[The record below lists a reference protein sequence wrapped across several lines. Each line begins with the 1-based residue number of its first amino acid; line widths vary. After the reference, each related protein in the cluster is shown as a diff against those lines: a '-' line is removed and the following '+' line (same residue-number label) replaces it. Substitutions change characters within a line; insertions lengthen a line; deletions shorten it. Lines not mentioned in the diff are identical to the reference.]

1 MAITIPMGC
10 IAKPRIFKTIAK
22 ENQVGNLSVMN
33 YDGQYYWFASILGSS
48 FQYNIKNNKFKRFD
62 FNHGNLIQSVFDVE
76 IVNSEPW
83 FGLTN
88 FGIAVYDY
96 KMNDFRY
103 YTMDDGLTG
112 YIINQQKYSKIT
124 SIVYDKYNNVV
135 WAGAVRA
142 GLSYYDLEKKKWFII
157 DDPIVRNITVN
168 SIVVDK
174 DIVGVGAESGFYYLN
189 RNSNQWYFCGNIKGQ
204 IDYNDLIID
213 NKSIFGVVTF
223 NNEETSRGYGEIVC
237 YDLESK
243 KFETIMKMDNDIS
256 DIKKVKDYLVICS
269 NHGLTFYNLL
279 TKKVKSIGQSYGLLS
294 DWANYVY
301 LDGDDIWVLTQ
312 KGISKAKI
320 KDVLNELKDID

>member
-1 MAITIPMGC
+1 MGC
-10 IAKPRIFKTIAK
+10 IAKPRIFKTVAK
-22 ENQVGNLSVMN
+22 ENQVGNLSVMK
-33 YDGQYYWFASILGSS
+33 YDGQYYWFASLLGSS
-48 FQYNIKNNKFKRFD
+48 FQYDIKNNKFQRFD
-62 FNHGNLIQSVFDVE
+62 FNHGNLIQSVFDIE
-76 IVNSEPW
+76 IVNNEPW

-96 KMNDFRY
+96 KNNGFRY

-112 YIINQQKYSKIT
+112 YIINEKKYSKIT
-124 SIVYDKYNNVV
+124 SIVYDKYSNVV

-157 DDPIVRNITVN
+157 DDPIVKNITVN

-174 DIVGVGAESGFYYLN
+174 GFVGVGAENGLFYLD
-189 RNSNQWYFCGNIKGQ
+189 RNNNQWFFCGKMQGQ
-204 IDYNDLIID
+204 IDFNDLIVQ
-213 NKSIFGVVTF
+213 NRSIIGVMHF
-223 NNEETSRGYGEIVC
+223 NNEKEGINYGKVVQ
-237 YDLESK
+237 YDLESQ
-243 KFETIMKMDNDIS
+243 KFKTILEMDDAIN
-256 DIKKVKDYLVICS
+256 DIKKFKDYLILCFDY
-269 NHGLTFYNLL
+269 GLTFYNLK
-279 TKKVKSIGQSYGLLS
+279 TNKVKSIGQSYGLIS